1 MKLRLL
7 LVAPLLATGACATPE
22 TLNSLAVGIC
32 QKQEGCH
39 VRDQAPRHGSQQ
51 QRAVEDVIEPYLLQ
65 QGFIMRTPRGRMAC
79 AKAYAHLGLPP
90 PAQPAVGPV
99 PGDLFE

>member
-7 LVAPLLATGACATPE
+7 LVAPLLATGACAATPD

-51 QRAVEDVIEPYLLQ
+51 QRAVEDVIE
-65 QGFIMRTPRGRMAC
+65 GRQEPM
-79 AKAYAHLGLPP
+79 
-90 PAQPAVGPV
+90 
-99 PGDLFE
+99 